1 MVNFSIHHPND
12 NQLIYEF
19 MKFMNPRVESYHIQ
33 YFDSVINLLDL
44 HLTIKYI
51 IVVID
56 MNIIIMFK

>member
-1 MVNFSIHHPND
+1 MVNLRIHHLND

-19 MKFMNPRVESYHIQ
+19 MNLRVESYHIQ

-56 MNIIIMFK
+56 MDIIIMFK

>member
-1 MVNFSIHHPND
+1 MVNLSIHHLND
-12 NQLIYEF
+12 NQLIYE
-19 MKFMNPRVESYHIQ
+19 FMNPRVESYHIQ

-56 MNIIIMFK
+56 MDIIIMFK

>member
-1 MVNFSIHHPND
+1 MANLRIHHLND
-12 NQLIYEF
+12 NQLIYE
-19 MKFMNPRVESYHIQ
+19 FMNPRVESYHIQ

-56 MNIIIMFK
+56 MDIIIMFK

>member
-1 MVNFSIHHPND
+1 MVNFSIHHLND

-19 MKFMNPRVESYHIQ
+19 MNLRVESYHIQ

-56 MNIIIMFK
+56 MDIIIIMFK

>member
-1 MVNFSIHHPND
+1 MVNLRIHHLND
-12 NQLIYEF
+12 NQLIYE
-19 MKFMNPRVESYHIQ
+19 FMNPRVESYHIQ

-56 MNIIIMFK
+56 MDIIIMFK